1 MNAIADMTATRTAVL
16 DEAHAGHIQGIAS
29 REARVRHREHRSGT
43 PNLLEL
49 GCLAVIAGL
58 VSLLDKERVA
68 LFAKLTETAEGLRDL
83 GEIEGS
89 HGAILRSEAAPQTSR
104 QNVPPL
110 LGVLGILAALL

>member
-16 DEAHAGHIQGIAS
+16 DEAHASHIQGIAS

-68 LFAKLTETAEGLRDL
+68 LFAKLTETAEELRRVSSAMRKPTFGLASCL
-83 GEIEGS
+83 S
-89 HGAILRSEAAPQTSR
+89 SSAPL
-104 QNVPPL
+104 P
-110 LGVLGILAALL
+110 

>member
-16 DEAHAGHIQGIAS
+16 DEAHASHIQGIAS

-58 VSLLDKERVA
+58 VSLLDNERVA

-89 HGAILRSEAAPQTSR
+89 HDAIAAPHTSR

-110 LGVLGILAALL
+110 LGVLGILVALL

>member
-1 MNAIADMTATRTAVL
+1 MNAIADITATRTAIL

-29 REARVRHREHRSGT
+29 REARVRHRERRSRT

-49 GCLAVIAGL
+49 GCLAVIEGL
-58 VSLLDKERVA
+58 VSLLDNDWVA

-89 HGAILRSEAAPQTSR
+89 HDAILR
-104 QNVPPL
+104 
-110 LGVLGILAALL
+110 

>member
-1 MNAIADMTATRTAVL
+1 MNANADMTATRTAVH

-43 PNLLEL
+43 PKL

-58 VSLLDKERVA
+58 VSLLDNERVA

-89 HGAILRSEAAPQTSR
+89 HDAILRSEAAPQTSR

-110 LGVLGILAALL
+110 LGVLGILVALL

>member
-1 MNAIADMTATRTAVL
+1 MNAIADMTATCTAVL

-43 PNLLEL
+43 PKL

-58 VSLLDKERVA
+58 VSLLDNERVA

-89 HGAILRSEAAPQTSR
+89 HDAILRSEAAPQTSR

-110 LGVLGILAALL
+110 LGVLGILVALL

>member
-1 MNAIADMTATRTAVL
+1 MNANADMTATRTAVH

-29 REARVRHREHRSGT
+29 REARVRHREHQSGT
-43 PNLLEL
+43 PML

-58 VSLLDKERVA
+58 VSLLDNERVA

-89 HGAILRSEAAPQTSR
+89 HDAILRSEAAPHTSR

>member
-16 DEAHAGHIQGIAS
+16 DEAHASHIQGIAS

-68 LFAKLTETAEGLRDL
+68 LFAKLTETAEELRDL
-83 GEIEGS
+83 GEITTPFF
-89 HGAILRSEAAPQTSR
+89 AVKLRPKYRARMCPHCWECSES
-104 QNVPPL
+104 
-110 LGVLGILAALL
+110 

>member
-1 MNAIADMTATRTAVL
+1 MTNLTTATPKKVLRSAHL

-43 PNLLEL
+43 PKL
-49 GCLAVIAGL
+49 GSLAVIAGL
-58 VSLLDKERVA
+58 VSLLDNERVA

-89 HGAILRSEAAPQTSR
+89 HDAILRSEAAPQTSR

-110 LGVLGILAALL
+110 LGVLGILVALL

>member
-16 DEAHAGHIQGIAS
+16 DEAHASHIQGIAS

-43 PNLLEL
+43 PKL

-58 VSLLDKERVA
+58 VSLLDNERVA

-89 HGAILRSEAAPQTSR
+89 HGAMLRSEAAPQTSR

-110 LGVLGILAALL
+110 LGVLGILVALL